1 MEVAI
6 KKTHHEFIDLAKLAG
21 RVRIVTTSVQLIF
34 TTVAIVRIAE
44 FIRFDAILVR
54 FCRVVRSKSNIS
66 SPWNYALIDGL
77 FPYVDNTH
85 HEIWYIELGTVCQ
98 V

>member
-6 KKTHHEFIDLAKLAG
+6 KKTHHDIIDLAILAG
-21 RVRIVTTSVQLIF
+21 RVKIVTASVQFIF

-54 FCRVVRSKSNIS
+54 FCRVVCPKSNIS
-66 SPWNYALIDGL
+66 CPWNCALIDGYFL
-77 FPYVDNTH
+77 MWIIHIMEF
-85 HEIWYIELGTVCQ
+85 GT
-98 V
+98 